1 MQNYKMVL
9 PKMLKKGILYSICA
23 VFMLTVAVG
32 CGKTTDTDTLEENA
46 ALSEETEIATE
57 NAENPLRNHMT
68 AEEFYDTY
76 MSIKEADVIV
86 SQPGNY
92 IINGVE
98 LCDAAEAPEDM
109 DDSWEGYSEKDL
121 GLLPPSKMPNV
132 IVDEAGNHGV
142 MYNNE
147 YYIYVNDTNR
157 RHGDKSGFS
166 RYANVWCTPSAADCK
181 VLGGWD
187 EYGRACAEKG
197 IIVE

>member
-9 PKMLKKGILYSICA
+9 PKILKKGILYSIC
-23 VFMLTVAVG
+23 VIFMLTVAAG

-46 ALSEETEIATE
+46 ALEQETEIATE

-68 AEEFYDTY
+68 AEEFYNTY
-76 MSIKEADVIV
+76 MSIKEVDVIV

-98 LCDAAEAPEDM
+98 LCDAAEASEDM

-132 IVDEAGNHGV
+132 QVNEQGYHGV
-142 MYNNE
+142 FYNDE
-147 YYIYVNDTNR
+147 YYIYANDLNR
-157 RHGDKSGFS
+157 NNERLSGVS
-166 RYANVWCTPSAADCK
+166 QYANVWCTITGAERK
-181 VLGGWD
+181 ILGDWD
-187 EYGRACAEKG
+187 DYGRACAERG

>member
-1 MQNYKMVL
+1 MQNYKKVL
-9 PKMLKKGILYSICA
+9 PKKLKKGILYSICA
-23 VFMLTVAVG
+23 IFMLLAMVG
-32 CGKTTDTDTLEENA
+32 CGKATDVGALGENVASEQSAEATDNSLQ
-46 ALSEETEIATE
+46 
-57 NAENPLRNHMT
+57 NHMT
-68 AEEFYDTY
+68 SEEFYDTY
-76 MSIKEADVIV
+76 MSIKREDVIV

-98 LCDAAEAPEDM
+98 LCDAVEASDNM
-109 DDSWEGYSEKDL
+109 DDSWEGYSEQDL

-132 IVDEAGNHGV
+132 IVDEGGNHGV

-147 YYIYVNDTNR
+147 YYIYVNDINR

-166 RYANVWCTPSAADCK
+166 QYANVWCTPIVSDCK
-181 VLGGWD
+181 ILGGWD